1 MLTLSRAAVAASG
14 PPSCG
19 AIIMTTLERLEKILE
34 ERYHVAPDRITL
46 DAPIDA
52 LGLDSLGMT
61 ELLFFIE
68 EEFEITLPYEPV
80 SMRTVGDAVRYIDD
94 VLANRSPAAPRA
106 ETAAPSAE
114 AVPLQ

>member
-1 MLTLSRAAVAASG
+1 
-14 PPSCG
+14 
-19 AIIMTTLERLEKILE
+19 MTTLERLEKILE
-34 ERYHVAPDRITL
+34 ERYHVPRDRITL

-80 SMRTVGDAVRYIDD
+80 SMRTVGDAVRYIDE
-94 VLANRSPAAPRA
+94 VLATRPTGAPRP
-106 ETAAPSAE
+106 ETTTAAPE
-114 AVPLQ
+114 GVPLQASPERPA

>member
-1 MLTLSRAAVAASG
+1 
-14 PPSCG
+14 
-19 AIIMTTLERLEKILE
+19 MTTLERLEKILE

-46 DAPIDA
+46 DAPIEA

-80 SMRTVGDAVRYIDD
+80 SMRTVGDAVRYIDE
-94 VLANRSPAAPRA
+94 VLATRPAGAPRSEA
-106 ETAAPSAE
+106 GVVTADG
-114 AVPLQ
+114 VPLQASPERPA